1 MAVDFNN
8 PANYKKCSKKN
19 YEIYVCMPP
28 ENTVVI
34 NKLEQADV
42 LRSMGGKEYYTAT
55 EIDNMSRHNP
65 QKLQAIQSL
74 VQQGKAYAVTKN
86 TPFVLCGTVG
96 EMWTISPQKLQATY
110 TFVQNGQPLQINM
123 QTLEQRKKNG
133 VLDWTVV
140 RTSASAVQGVNM
152 ACFVPKA
159 QKGQIQTS
167 WGAVLNI
174 NGVGV
179 NHGLGDFIVCAMLPN
194 GTPNLQDRWV
204 VNGNVFA
211 TTYNNKGWENCINI
225 ALAGRGGVETIK
237 TLPRLCPEVGNN
249 VDKELYKKV
258 DRWFSNYSLD
268 ESCAKMLELMRS
280 HKFKDNHT
288 LQVMRDMQIAVD
300 HVGQMFEMGKSD
312 VTLGRNGFPHLH
324 FFMQSEEVSVHL
336 YYEDGTHYAVAK
348 SSDSKNPYNDGS
360 RPYAYKSLEDL
371 DDFISAIISGQIRR
385 VW

>member
-211 TTYNNKGWENCINI
+211 TTYNNKGWENCINV

-237 TLPRLCPEVGNN
+237 TLPQLFYNYTSSS
-249 VDKELYKKV
+249 ELLN
-258 DRWFSNYSLD
+258 W
-268 ESCAKMLELMRS
+268 
-280 HKFKDNHT
+280 FKDHK
-288 LQVMRDMQIAVD
+288 MYDIVD
-300 HVGQMFEMGKSD
+300 VLTKHG
-312 VTLGRNGFPHLH
+312 
-324 FFMQSEEVSVHL
+324 
-336 YYEDGTHYAVAK
+336 
-348 SSDSKNPYNDGS
+348 
-360 RPYAYKSLEDL
+360 
-371 DDFISAIISGQIRR
+371 ISAKDRNQLQQMISIAKYLSHGYIWSTQGDAKWDFEDTHSVEGLCLVGVGRYDNTVIRLYCPNRLDGQDRFDRDTSKYDGMKVLERTVHSPAEIDAFITELKAGVDPSPYKGR
-385 VW
+385 